1 MIRILFR
8 GGVDLF
14 DIRGVQPDKTADL
27 ERVVLRA
34 FHGHF
39 VHLCLS
45 NIAKAELAQIRRHA
59 DRAAEALER
68 GDARESGLLGVRVIH
83 LAARDLHGKAR
94 EAGEIDV
101 HHIPRPAAPYGGETG
116 AVRHIE
122 HTAELVLDLVRRPV
136 LHLADA
142 HKIVV
147 GKAARPHELGARVE
161 ADMREDIFA
170 KVQTLSFAFFDKHRT
185 GKLMSRMT
193 TDLFDITELA
203 HHGPET
209 VIQASLTIAGAIVI
223 LATIRWELALILFLL
238 LPVLLA
244 VVMRLRLRLR
254 ARSLDVKRETA
265 EINTAVEAG
274 VSGIRT
280 VKAFANEQDAMDKFR
295 TSNEKFKKVK
305 KSYYRIFGV
314 FNASTEFAM
323 ALMQL
328 VTLAAGG
335 VFIMQGKMDAV
346 DLITFSLYVS
356 VFMAP
361 IRKLTQFVEQFQKG
375 SSGFLRFLEI
385 MRAEPD
391 VKDAPDAKELEN
403 VKGGVEYRDVSF
415 HYQNGEEVLRHVDLT
430 IAPGETLALVGPSGS
445 GKTTLSQLLPRFY
458 DVTGGAVFVDGQ
470 DVRKVTQASLHR
482 YIGIIQQDVFL
493 FADTVRENI
502 RYGRPGATDEEVAQA
517 AILAS
522 IHEEILEMPNGYD
535 TFVGERGAM
544 LSGGQKQR
552 IAIARVFLKNPPI
565 LVLDEATSALDSV
578 TEAAIQAS
586 LEKLSRGRTT
596 IVVAHRLATVR
607 GADHIAVIDKE
618 GVSEYGTHQE
628 LMEKNGL
635 YAALW
640 NTQKL
645 S

>member
-1 MIRILFR
+1 MKARDFTKSSVRVFFSYYTPHRKLLLL
-8 GGVDLF
+8 DLAMAVF
-14 DIRGVQPDKTADL
+14 AVA
-27 ERVVLRA
+27 
-34 FHGHF
+34 
-39 VHLCLS
+39 
-45 NIAKAELAQIRRHA
+45 AELLFPYGTRY
-59 DRAAEALER
+59 ALNALLPSGR
-68 GDARESGLLGVRVIH
+68 YNAFFLLMAGLLG
-83 LAARDLHGKAR
+83 A
-94 EAGEIDV
+94 
-101 HHIPRPAAPYGGETG
+101 Y
-116 AVRHIE
+116 
-122 HTAELVLDLVRRPV
+122 LVRA
-136 LHLADA
+136 LAQY
-142 HKIVV
+142 IVAV
-147 GKAARPHELGARVE
+147 YGHELGVRVE

-170 KVQTLSFAFFDKHRT
+170 KVQGLSFSFFDQNRT

-209 VIQASLTIAGAIVI
+209 VVQAVLTILGATAI
-223 LATIRWELALILFLL
+223 LFTIRWELALTLFLL

-244 VVMRLRLRLR
+244 VVLRLRMSLR
-254 ARSLDVKRETA
+254 KTSLQVKRETA

-280 VKAFANEQDAMDKFR
+280 VKAFANERDAMDKFR
-295 TSNEKFKKVK
+295 SSNEKFKKVK
-305 KSYYRIFGV
+305 KSYYRIFGL
-314 FNASTEFAM
+314 FHASTEFAM
-323 ALMQL
+323 AFMQL
-328 VTLAAGG
+328 VTLAVGG
-335 VFIMQGKMDAV
+335 VFILKGSMDAV

-356 VFMAP
+356 VFLAP

-385 MRAEPD
+385 MRTEPD
-391 VKDAPDAKELEN
+391 VKDAPDAKELTG
-403 VKGGVEYRDVSF
+403 VVGGVEYRDVSF
-415 HYQNGEEVLRHVDLT
+415 RYRDGEEVLRHVDLKA
-430 IAPGETLALVGPSGS
+430 APGETLALVGPSGS

-458 DVTGGAVFVDGQ
+458 DVTDGAVLVDGQ
-470 DVRKVTQASLHR
+470 DVRTVTQSSLHR
-482 YIGIIQQDVFL
+482 YIGIIQQEVFL

-502 RYGRPGATDEEVAQA
+502 RYGKPGATDEEVARA

-522 IHEEILEMPNGYD
+522 IHEEILAMPQGYD

-578 TEAAIQAS
+578 TEAAIQQS
-586 LEKLSRGRTT
+586 LEKLSTGRTT

-607 GADHIAVIDKE
+607 AADHIAVIDKE
-618 GVSEYGTHQE
+618 GIAEYGTHAE
-628 LMEKNGL
+628 LMERNGL

-645 S
+645 I

>member
-1 MIRILFR
+1 MKAVKKKKDFTR
-8 GGVDLF
+8 GSVRVFFSYYTPHRKLLLLDLVMAVF
-14 DIRGVQPDKTADL
+14 AVA
-27 ERVVLRA
+27 
-34 FHGHF
+34 
-39 VHLCLS
+39 
-45 NIAKAELAQIRRHA
+45 AELVFPYATRY
-59 DRAAEALER
+59 ALNR
-68 GDARESGLLGVRVIH
+68 LLPNGLYKAFFLLMAGLLGAYLLRA
-83 LAARDLHGKAR
+83 LAQY
-94 EAGEIDV
+94 IV
-101 HHIPRPAAPYGGETG
+101 TVYG
-116 AVRHIE
+116 
-122 HTAELVLDLVRRPV
+122 
-136 LHLADA
+136 
-142 HKIVV
+142 
-147 GKAARPHELGARVE
+147 HELGVRVE

-430 IAPGETLALVGPSGS
+430 IAPGETLRARGPVGKRQDDALPAPAAVLRRDRRRGFRRRAGRAEGDAGLAPPVHRHHTAGRVP
-445 GKTTLSQLLPRFY
+445 LCRHRAREHPLRPPRC
-458 DVTGGAVFVDGQ
+458 DGRGGRAGGDPRVHPRGDPGNAER
-470 DVRKVTQASLHR
+470 VRYVRRRARRDALRRAEAAHR
-482 YIGIIQQDVFL
+482 
-493 FADTVRENI
+493 
-502 RYGRPGATDEEVAQA
+502 
-517 AILAS
+517 
-522 IHEEILEMPNGYD
+522 HC
-535 TFVGERGAM
+535 
-544 LSGGQKQR
+544 
-552 IAIARVFLKNPPI
+552 ARV
-565 LVLDEATSALDSV
+565 S
-578 TEAAIQAS
+578 
-586 LEKLSRGRTT
+586 EKP
-596 IVVAHRLATVR
+596 
-607 GADHIAVIDKE
+607 ADPRA
-618 GVSEYGTHQE
+618 
-628 LMEKNGL
+628 
-635 YAALW
+635 
-640 NTQKL
+640 
-645 S
+645 

>member
-1 MIRILFR
+1 MKAVKKKKDFTWGSVRVFFSYYTPHRKLLLL
-8 GGVDLF
+8 DLVMAVF
-14 DIRGVQPDKTADL
+14 AVA
-27 ERVVLRA
+27 
-34 FHGHF
+34 
-39 VHLCLS
+39 
-45 NIAKAELAQIRRHA
+45 AELVFPYATRY
-59 DRAAEALER
+59 ALNR
-68 GDARESGLLGVRVIH
+68 LLPNGLYKAFFLLMAGLLGAYLLRA
-83 LAARDLHGKAR
+83 LAQY
-94 EAGEIDV
+94 IV
-101 HHIPRPAAPYGGETG
+101 TVYG
-116 AVRHIE
+116 
-122 HTAELVLDLVRRPV
+122 
-136 LHLADA
+136 
-142 HKIVV
+142 
-147 GKAARPHELGARVE
+147 HELGVRVE

-430 IAPGETLALVGPSGS
+430 IEPGETLALVGPSGS

-502 RYGRPGATDEEVAQA
+502 RYGRPGATDEEVARA

>member
-1 MIRILFR
+1 MKKRRDFS
-8 GGVDLF
+8 GGAVKVFFSYYTPHWRLLLLDLLMAIF
-14 DIRGVQPDKTADL
+14 AVA
-27 ERVVLRA
+27 
-34 FHGHF
+34 
-39 VHLCLS
+39 
-45 NIAKAELAQIRRHA
+45 AELLFPYATRY
-59 DRAAEALER
+59 ALNR
-68 GDARESGLLGVRVIH
+68 LLPNGLYKAFFLLMAGLLG
-83 LAARDLHGKAR
+83 A
-94 EAGEIDV
+94 
-101 HHIPRPAAPYGGETG
+101 Y
-116 AVRHIE
+116 
-122 HTAELVLDLVRRPV
+122 LVRG
-136 LHLADA
+136 LAQY
-142 HKIVV
+142 IVTV
-147 GKAARPHELGARVE
+147 YGHELGVRVE

-170 KVQTLSFAFFDKHRT
+170 KVQTLSFSFFDKNRT

-209 VIQASLTIAGAIVI
+209 VVQALLTILGATAI
-223 LATIRWELALILFLL
+223 LATIRWELALTLFLL

-254 ARSLDVKRETA
+254 ETSLEVKRETA

-280 VKAFANEQDAMDKFR
+280 VKAFANEQDAMEKFHV
-295 TSNEKFKKVK
+295 SNEKFKKVK

-314 FNASTEFAM
+314 FNATTEFAM
-323 ALMQL
+323 AVMQL
-328 VTLAAGG
+328 VTLALGG
-335 VFIMQGKMDAV
+335 VFIMKGKMDAV

-356 VFMAP
+356 VFISP

-385 MRAEPD
+385 MRTEPD
-391 VKDAPDAKELEN
+391 VKDAPDAKELSD
-403 VKGGVEYRDVSF
+403 VRGGVEYRDVSF
-415 HYQNGEEVLRHVDLT
+415 RYRDGDEVLRHVNLK

-458 DVTGGAVFVDGQ
+458 DVTGGAVLVDGQ
-470 DVRKVTQASLHR
+470 DVRSVTQSSLHR
-482 YIGIIQQDVFL
+482 YIGIIQQEVFL

-502 RYGRPGATDEEVAQA
+502 RYGKPGATDEEVARA

-522 IHEEILEMPNGYD
+522 IHDEILEMPQGYD

-578 TEAAIQAS
+578 TEAAIQTS
-586 LEKLSRGRTT
+586 LEKLSAGRTT

-618 GVSEYGTHQE
+618 GISEYGTHNE

-640 NTQKL
+640 NTQRL